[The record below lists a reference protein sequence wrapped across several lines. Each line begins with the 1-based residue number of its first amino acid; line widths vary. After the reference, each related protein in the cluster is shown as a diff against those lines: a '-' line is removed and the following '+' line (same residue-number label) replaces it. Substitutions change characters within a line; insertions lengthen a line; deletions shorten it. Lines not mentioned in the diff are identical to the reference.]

1 MVPIMLRN
9 HDQTII
15 ILLQQYPFLII
26 TKWTNMVEIIREMG
40 TIIES
45 MPVIFPLN
53 ILSPPMDAMSGV
65 KSSQTSEE
73 IEPTACELR
82 FTVVVKFI
90 KTLRLR
96 N

>member
-1 MVPIMLRN
+1 
-9 HDQTII
+9 
-15 ILLQQYPFLII
+15 
-26 TKWTNMVEIIREMG
+26 MVEIIREMG
-40 TIIES
+40 TIMES

-53 ILSPPMDAMSGV
+53 ILSAPMDAMSGV

-90 KTLRLR
+90 KNVHLFSTNLNRLYSVYIVPPFWLFWY
-96 N
+96 